1 MKQIAKWVT
10 MVMAA
15 VVASATI
22 PAFADVIDLAGVD
35 ATATEL
41 TDDTVYTNSSE
52 TAASLVF
59 DCADDVTFNGT
70 IGGNLALVKQGAG
83 KLALNGTNTYV
94 CGTFVSNGWLT
105 VGADRQVAGG
115 AVSLAGGNL
124 RLAAVYTPS
133 TACFTLDADATVDT
147 GAFLFGVKPA
157 TFVTKGHTMT
167 KVGYGELKITATFT
181 AATVGG
187 STWII
192 DEGKL
197 TSGGD
202 GFGGYVENM
211 DMTLE
216 LHEGTHLRSDHHLPL
231 PARLVL
237 RGATLRGSQDF
248 FTNAESTHQ
257 WKNFSFNKSVTVLP
271 SADGRP
277 SVINA
282 LAVHMGQRNF
292 TPTFDVREGAELQ
305 VNAQMVQGLYGST
318 NPLLPP
324 GTFVKKGA
332 GTMYILQPG
341 TLKGT
346 VRLDEGTLR
355 FGKDGGLG
363 KGAVLAA
370 RPGTK
375 VVLDDGAA
383 LDCRYCGDSIL
394 SSAEVWIDATRC
406 SAEDGATVDSI
417 PNFGT
422 CGGNFLQ
429 FAAFNNLT
437 SKAPTFTINAFNGR
451 PAFDFDGHQALAL
464 DTYTNKT
471 SKITVFVAA
480 LHALGG
486 RGQQGQ
492 VVFSVRRALDCRP

>member
-1 MKQIAKWVT
+1 MSYKSNYAGGRKL
-10 MVMAA
+10 AA
-15 VVASATI
+15 LLAACLFAVAGV
-22 PAFADVIDLAGVD
+22 ADVIDLAGVD
-35 ATATEL
+35 ATATEF

-83 KLALNGTNTYV
+83 KLALNGTNTYA

-271 SADGRP
+271 SA
-277 SVINA
+277 V
-282 LAVHMGQRNF
+282 
-292 TPTFDVREGAELQ
+292 
-305 VNAQMVQGLYGST
+305 
-318 NPLLPP
+318 
-324 GTFVKKGA
+324 
-332 GTMYILQPG
+332 
-341 TLKGT
+341 
-346 VRLDEGTLR
+346 
-355 FGKDGGLG
+355 
-363 KGAVLAA
+363 
-370 RPGTK
+370 
-375 VVLDDGAA
+375 
-383 LDCRYCGDSIL
+383 
-394 SSAEVWIDATRC
+394 
-406 SAEDGATVDSI
+406 
-417 PNFGT
+417 
-422 CGGNFLQ
+422 
-429 FAAFNNLT
+429 
-437 SKAPTFTINAFNGR
+437 
-451 PAFDFDGHQALAL
+451 
-464 DTYTNKT
+464 
-471 SKITVFVAA
+471 
-480 LHALGG
+480 
-486 RGQQGQ
+486 
-492 VVFSVRRALDCRP
+492 